1 LGFVTGTNFQKSQRM
16 KVKEKSQIRM
26 IRVIKKKTF
35 YSHYR
40 TNNFSYH
47 HRSPEVHSIT
57 LFNVGSRFVSQ
68 GTPSP
73 IKDKPT
79 RFNDKFSL
87 FSK

>member
-1 LGFVTGTNFQKSQRM
+1 LGFVTGTSFQKSQRM

-40 TNNFSYH
+40 MNNFSYY
-47 HRSPEVHSIT
+47 HRSPEIHSIT
-57 LFNVGSRFVSQ
+57 LFNVGSHFVFQ

-79 RFNDKFSL
+79 RFKDKFSP